1 MSETPLTT
9 QAAEP
14 SLPETIS
21 VTSNST
27 GDTVSIVNGFVRL
40 QYYESITL
48 DSIRASYIFNDTG
61 GAVDGKTVRE
71 GLPLVGTEE
80 IELKFEDNNGNVI
93 HFSADTD
100 NALYINQVTPFI
112 EEANKSMVHL
122 SLVSQE
128 AIRNEQGDS
137 RINIRFDGRI
147 SDHIKKIFKDFLK
160 SEKLGEEDE
169 NITET
174 SNSYNFIG
182 NGRKAFYTLNWLS
195 KMAIPSK
202 DGQPGDTAGFLFYET
217 SEGYHFKSI
226 DSFFGQEY
234 ENGKKWKKKF
244 IYNQSIGPVP
254 PDYDGKILEHTSLRK
269 TPNTQEKLKMGA
281 YQTKLVVFEPFN
293 CAYRTF
299 EQTGQQTENQDGITI
314 AGTNLPKLNEKFD
327 FENPDNSTRT
337 TFMLYDTGTLPA
349 GDTDQQIESN
359 ALQNFQ
365 SQTVLNQAMRRYN
378 QLYTVIETITIAG
391 DYSLHAGDAIF
402 VDFPSIEEGSS
413 GDVDMESGGLYIISD
428 LCHYITAKETF
439 TKLNLV
445 RDSYGRINPN
455 SR

>member
-100 NALYINQVTPFI
+100 NAFYINQVTPFI

-147 SDHIKKIFKDFLK
+147 SDHIKNIFKDFLK

-234 ENGKKWKKKF
+234 ENGKKWKKNKRRAK
-244 IYNQSIGPVP
+244 SIWSIE
-254 PDYDGKILEHTSLRK
+254 YGK
-269 TPNTQEKLKMGA
+269 
-281 YQTKLVVFEPFN
+281 TKLTPHINLIIEQLPFPYDDFRSLFVLLDRLLPYECKCLNRRNKTVDLQPVFL
-293 CAYRTF
+293 
-299 EQTGQQTENQDGITI
+299 ENGINQYITKEIKSDNKTTTI
-314 AGTNLPKLNEKFD
+314 LKSD
-327 FENPDNSTRT
+327 FCK
-337 TFMLYDTGTLPA
+337 
-349 GDTDQQIESN
+349 
-359 ALQNFQ
+359 
-365 SQTVLNQAMRRYN
+365 
-378 QLYTVIETITIAG
+378 
-391 DYSLHAGDAIF
+391 
-402 VDFPSIEEGSS
+402 
-413 GDVDMESGGLYIISD
+413 SD
-428 LCHYITAKETF
+428 LLHH
-439 TKLNLV
+439 
-445 RDSYGRINPN
+445 INDYFLTTNPL
-455 SR
+455 